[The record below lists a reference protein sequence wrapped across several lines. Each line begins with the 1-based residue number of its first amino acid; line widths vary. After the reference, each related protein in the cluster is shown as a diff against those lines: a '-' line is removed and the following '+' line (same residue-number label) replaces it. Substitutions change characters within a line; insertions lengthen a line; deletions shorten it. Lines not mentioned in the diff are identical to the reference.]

1 MLDIKRIVEQKE
13 EVQKGLLKRMNPEDI
28 NLDEIVSLYEER
40 NKLQTEF
47 DSAKSE
53 QNSFN

>member
-40 NKLQTEF
+40 RI
-47 DSAKSE
+47 
-53 QNSFN
+53 